1 MVTMGSRTAD
11 VGCDHG
17 FVSIYLYENQIA
29 PKVYAMDLRKGP
41 LERAREHIAA
51 RGFSDYIETRLS
63 DGLEALH
70 AGEADTLIC
79 AGMGGR
85 LIAEILSRGQEKAKL
100 MKELILQPQSELRY
114 FRAFLRENG
123 YVVAAENMVKEDGKF
138 YVVMKAVYRGGE
150 MAGGFCKTEAVT
162 GGGNSGKASAPVGG
176 SDEVRQRIADSFGS
190 CLLEK
195 RHPVLK
201 EYLEMLRDRNEK
213 ILAGLDSAGEC
224 SSRKGDAVYGAND
237 GGADACRRDK
247 RKREL
252 LEELSDIER
261 CLLFMTIEDPRSEE
275 SVVL

>member
-11 VGCDHG
+11 IGCDHG
-17 FVSIYLYENQIA
+17 FVSIYLYENKIA

-85 LIAEILSRGQEKAKL
+85 LMAQILSRGQEKIRL
-100 MKELILQPQSELRY
+100 MKELILQPQSDIRY

-123 YVVAAENMVKEDGKF
+123 YVLAAENMVKEDGKF
-138 YVVMKAVYRGGE
+138 YVIMKAVYRGGE
-150 MAGGFCKTEAVT
+150 MAGGFCKTEAVAD
-162 GGGNSGKASAPVGG
+162 GRNSGKAFLPDGE
-176 SDEVRQRIADSFGS
+176 SDEVWQRIADSFGS
-190 CLLEK
+190 GLLAE
-195 RHPVLK
+195 RHPVLR
-201 EYLEMLRDRNEK
+201 EYLQMLQKRNQK

-224 SSRKGDAVYGAND
+224 FAQKEDAGYGFNS
-237 GGADACRRDK
+237 GSTDACRREQ

-252 LEELSDIER
+252 QEELSDIER
-261 CLLFMTIEDPRSEE
+261 CLWLYKREGEG
-275 SVVL
+275 V